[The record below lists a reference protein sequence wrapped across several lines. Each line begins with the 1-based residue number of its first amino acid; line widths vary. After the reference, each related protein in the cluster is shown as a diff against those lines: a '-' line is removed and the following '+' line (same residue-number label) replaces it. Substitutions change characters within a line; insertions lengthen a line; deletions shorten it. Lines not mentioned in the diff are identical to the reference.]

1 MPPLRI
7 YLGTGVIAWTTLA
20 FQVVLTRLFSAIVP
34 YHFTFL
40 AVSLAMLGT
49 GAGALV
55 VYTRPAWRQRHIDN
69 RVLATLCITLALAL
83 LAVTPVLSRL
93 DFGFNE
99 FDRAFFV
106 QLTAAVGI
114 AAVPSLLAGIVVAL
128 VIHRHVAV
136 IGRLYAFDLAGASL
150 GALSVVPLLN
160 AIAAPRLLIVLAS
173 VAVLGGLLFGWERAP
188 TRRLALAAL
197 AACAG
202 TFAISPRT
210 ALFDLPHGYQLR
222 PSTVVHAVE
231 WNALAR
237 VYGFS
242 WPESDNL
249 AAVFYDR
256 VYAPVP
262 IVDEEN
268 PPNWLSLGTGPQSIG
283 YELVE
288 PGAALIIGGGGG
300 RDIYTALSE
309 GERRVDVIELN
320 PAIRRIVDGPL
331 GHLSK
336 RPYSRDHVSTTIG
349 DGRSVLASRPN
360 RYQQIHIGF
369 TDTLTANAAQGF
381 ALVENSL
388 YTKEAFHLYFD
399 HLAPGG
405 VLNISRPMFLV
416 GEEALRVAI
425 LTLAVL
431 EERGIERPLD
441 HVIVIKGRDILEG
454 YNGTMLARLT
464 PFSDAELG
472 RVAALARERGE
483 GVVLS
488 RNGGTEEP
496 WRSLARAPSLRAFW
510 EHYPLDVSPST
521 DDRPFFFSMRRLG
534 VPPPPRDTAAYAIDP
549 LTTLLTTGFVLL
561 LLAGLTLGLPFLRI
575 RDVSPIAGPEAVYF
589 AAIGTGFM
597 ILEITLIQRF
607 VLFLGYPTYS
617 LSVVLFALLVF
628 TGLGSF
634 AFGKLPDRRSAIVPV
649 LAVIVLLIAIGAF
662 TLQPLLRQLIDLPLS
677 LRIGVT
683 ILLLAPIGLLLGVA
697 MPAGLMHAEATRSD
711 AVPYAWAINGMA
723 SVVASVSGVAIAL
736 FFGFAVASL
745 VAALCYGGALCAAF
759 AWSED

>member
-1 MPPLRI
+1 ML
-7 YLGTGVIAWTTLA
+7 
-20 FQVVLTRLFSAIVP
+20 P

-49 GAGALV
+49 GAGALI
-55 VYTRPAWRQRHIDN
+55 VYMRPDWRERRIDN
-69 RVLATLCITLALAL
+69 GLLSVLCVLLALSL
-83 LAVTPVLSRL
+83 LLVTPVLSRL
-93 DFGFNE
+93 DFGFNV
-99 FDRAFFV
+99 FDQAFFL
-106 QLTAAVGI
+106 QLSAAIAI
-114 AAVPSLLAGIVVAL
+114 AALPSLLAGIVVAL
-128 VIHRHVAV
+128 VIHRHVDV

-150 GALSVVPLLN
+150 GALLVVPLLDW
-160 AIAAPRLLIVLAS
+160 IAAPRLLIVLAAAAALS
-173 VAVLGGLLFGWERAP
+173 GLLFARERAP
-188 TRRLALAAL
+188 VRRVTLGTIVGCAAAFAL
-197 AACAG
+197 
-202 TFAISPRT
+202 SPMT
-210 ALFDLPHGYQLR
+210 SFFDLPHGYNLL
-222 PSTVVHAVE
+222 PSTVLHTVE

-242 WPESDNL
+242 WPESDKM

-262 IVDEEN
+262 IVNEDD

-288 PGAALIIGGGGG
+288 PGPVLIIGGGGG
-300 RDIYTALSE
+300 RDIYTALSA
-309 GERRVDVIELN
+309 GQTRVDVIELN
-320 PAIRRIVDGPL
+320 PGIRRVVDNAL

-336 RPYSRDHVSTTIG
+336 RPYSRDRVSTTIG
-349 DGRSVLASRPN
+349 DGRSVLASRTE

-405 VLNISRPMFLV
+405 ILNVSRPMILV
-416 GEEALRVAI
+416 GEEALRIAI

-431 EERGIERPLD
+431 EERGIDKPLD
-441 HVIVIKGRDILEG
+441 HVIVVKGQDILEG
-454 YNGTMLARLT
+454 HNGTTLARLT
-464 PFSDAELG
+464 PFSDAEIS
-472 RVAALARERGE
+472 RVEALARERGE

-488 RNGGTEEP
+488 RRGGTEEP
-496 WRSLARAPSLRAFW
+496 WRSLAAAASLRAFW
-510 EHYPLDVSPST
+510 ERYPLDVSPST

-534 VPPPPRDTAAYAIDP
+534 VTPPSRQIGAYTIDP

-561 LLAGLTLGLPFLRI
+561 LLAAVTLGVPVLRI
-575 RDVSPIAGPEAVYF
+575 RHISRIGGSDAVYF

-617 LSVVLFALLVF
+617 LSVVLFALLLF
-628 TGLGSF
+628 SGLGSF
-634 AFGKLPDRRSAIVPV
+634 ASSRRRGHRSIIVPV
-649 LAVIVLLIAIGAF
+649 LVGTVILIAIGAF
-662 TLQPLLRQLIDLPLS
+662 SLQPVLGRLIDLHLP
-677 LRIGVT
+677 LRIGLTVV
-683 ILLLAPIGLLLGVA
+683 LLAPIGLLLGVA
-697 MPAGLMHAEATRSD
+697 MPAGLRHMEATHSD

-723 SVVASVSGVAIAL
+723 SVVASVFGVAIAL

-745 VAALCYGGALCAAF
+745 VAALCYAGALAA
-759 AWSED
+759 AMTWAQD